1 MPSNFDQLGS
11 NIFFLW
17 SRERRKEPRSPR
29 LPVCP
34 CCSLAVWS
42 TTDHSASLIPEIQG
56 IWNSS
61 DLFPV
66 AVLGFRNDPKTLA
79 AGLHEILPSK
89 MLDSQFVLS
98 HSVSLPFTLYS
109 QQSGKIW
116 SVESPKNSNSQK
128 VDMEPARLHW
138 AQILPNTCHQ
148 VTSVTWEGTNVQAAV
163 AQTCDLCY

>member
-1 MPSNFDQLGS
+1 MK
-11 NIFFLW
+11 FF
-17 SRERRKEPRSPR
+17 RS
-29 LPVCP
+29 
-34 CCSLAVWS
+34 
-42 TTDHSASLIPEIQG
+42 
-56 IWNSS
+56 
-61 DLFPV
+61 FPV
-66 AVLGFRNDPKTLA
+66 AVLGFRNDPKTLP